1 MSTQATAQTS
11 DFAPQADAI
20 KFTMLLAGV
29 VFALMMAFGLIMR
42 AAQGDLI
49 TLDPILFYQILTAHG
64 AGMVG
69 TAGLSGAAILW
80 YFVGRYVPLTPGVFW
95 AFLGFF
101 LLGVVLILG
110 GIFIGGYGGAWT
122 FLFPLPAISGG
133 AWEAGGAAAFILG
146 YTAIGIGFLLFY
158 LEVGRQLIAVYGS
171 FSRALGLRVTFGKE
185 DASDAPPPTVIASAV
200 VTVFNT
206 IGIVVGAA
214 VLVSSLVNLY
224 VPAFAVDA
232 LFAKNMIFFFGHVF
246 INASIY
252 MAVIAVY
259 EIIPNY
265 TGRPWKT
272 SRLFVIS
279 WLSVLL
285 FVMAV
290 YPHHLL
296 QDMVMPGWML
306 VMGQIVSYL
315 SGIPLL
321 AVTAFSLC
329 LYLRGSGM
337 RWDLASALLVL
348 GVAGWS
354 VGSAPAI
361 IDGMI
366 SVNKLM
372 HNTQWVPGHF
382 HIYLLLGE
390 VAMSFGFMAWLVKG
404 ERATGL
410 SSLDRGMLWTY
421 AVGAA
426 GFTLM
431 FLISGA
437 LSVPR
442 RWAVHLE
449 AWFLQ
454 DRIATA
460 FAALV
465 VIATLMFVFR
475 FAAGLGRRPVRPA
488 PST

>member
-1 MSTQATAQTS
+1 MSTETRFEPQS
-11 DFAPQADAI
+11 DAV

-29 VFALMMAFGLIMR
+29 VFALMMVLGLIMR

-49 TLDPILFYQILTAHG
+49 TLDPALFYQILTAHG

-69 TAGLSGAAILW
+69 TAGLTGAAILW
-80 YFVGRYVPLTPGVFW
+80 YFLGRHVPLTPGVYW
-95 AFLGFF
+95 LFLGFF
-101 LLGVVLILG
+101 LTGVVLILG
-110 GIFIGGYGGAWT
+110 GIFIGGFGGGWT

-133 AWEAGGAAAFILG
+133 AWEAGAAASFILG

-158 LEVGRQLIAVYGS
+158 LEVGRQLISVYGS
-171 FSRALGLRVTFGKE
+171 FSRALGLPIAFGRE
-185 DASDAPPPTVIASAV
+185 DISQAPPPSVVAAAA

-206 IGIVVGAA
+206 LGIVVGAA
-214 VLVSSLVNLY
+214 VLVSSLINLY

-232 LFAKNMIFFFGHVF
+232 LFAKNMIYFFGHVF
-246 INASIY
+246 INAAIY

-259 EIIPNY
+259 EIIPDY

-285 FVMAV
+285 LVMAV

-296 QDMVMPGWML
+296 QDVAMPGWML
-306 VMGQIVSYL
+306 VVGQVVSYL

-329 LYLRGSGM
+329 LYLRGSGI

-390 VAMSFGFMAWLVKG
+390 VAMSFGFMIWLVKDAKKSG
-404 ERATGL
+404 MSG
-410 SSLDRGMLWTY
+410 LDRGVFGAYVL
-421 AVGAA
+421 GAA

-431 FLISGA
+431 FLVSGA

-449 AWFLQ
+449 DWFLQ
-454 DRIATA
+454 DRIATL
-460 FAALV
+460 FAILIVLSTLV
-465 VIATLMFVFR
+465 LVLRYAIGLARTDPSSTTKSAT
-475 FAAGLGRRPVRPA
+475 A
-488 PST
+488 